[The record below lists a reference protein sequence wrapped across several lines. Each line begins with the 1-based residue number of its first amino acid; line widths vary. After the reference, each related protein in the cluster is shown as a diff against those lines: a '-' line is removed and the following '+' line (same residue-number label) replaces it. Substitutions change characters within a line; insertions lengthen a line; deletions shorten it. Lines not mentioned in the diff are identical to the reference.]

1 MQPYISKLGS
11 FVGMDEYRE
20 LIEGCV
26 RGERK
31 SQAQLYKKFSGIL
44 FAICLRYASNRVE
57 AQDVL
62 QEVFVRVF
70 SNIRSFSF
78 DGSFEG
84 WLKRIAVNTS
94 ITHYRKNLKHAYQ
107 EDVDSAALG
116 ISDTDYLNPEYTA
129 EELTLC
135 IQKLP
140 LGYRTV
146 FNLYV
151 LEGWMHKE
159 ISDHLGIDINT
170 SKSQLSRA
178 KVFLQKEL
186 IELSRIKLTNNE

>member
-1 MQPYISKLGS
+1 
-11 FVGMDEYRE
+11 MDEYRE

-31 SQAQLYKKFSGIL
+31 SQAQLYKKFSGVL

-94 ITHYRKNLKHAYQ
+94 IT
-107 EDVDSAALG
+107 
-116 ISDTDYLNPEYTA
+116 
-129 EELTLC
+129 
-135 IQKLP
+135 
-140 LGYRTV
+140 
-146 FNLYV
+146 
-151 LEGWMHKE
+151 
-159 ISDHLGIDINT
+159 
-170 SKSQLSRA
+170 
-178 KVFLQKEL
+178 
-186 IELSRIKLTNNE
+186 